1 MPSRGAYHGRPA
13 IEPASRAITTLFAP
27 AIALCFAAWSI
38 PIEAL
43 ADPQAN
49 VGLVVGAAGRGQHA
63 RVFEEPAFHGG
74 IHADV
79 LFARDGNDDFGV
91 GPYVDVVTQQFDE
104 IQVGHGVSVLFPII
118 DTFPIVA
125 SVGTYLRASDD
136 DYDIQP
142 GIAGTLFFGSRSYD
156 FEDSYV
162 MAFGLVAQV
171 RAGLDDRR
179 QTSFILALHIDTLFL
194 ASPIVFIA
202 EAIDGGSREVD
213 PVTPT
218 ITAEA
223 ASTSEPTAPEP
234 ASGPAAR

>member
-1 MPSRGAYHGRPA
+1 MPSRRAYHERITSGPA
-13 IEPASRAITTLFAP
+13 TRAAAAIVLLASMLAP
-27 AIALCFAAWSI
+27 GEVF
-38 PIEAL
+38 

-49 VGLVVGAAGRGQHA
+49 VGLVLGAAGRGQHA

-74 IHADV
+74 FHADV
-79 LFARDGNDDFGV
+79 LFARDSNTDFGV

-104 IQVGHGVSVLFPII
+104 VQVGHGVSVLFPII

-125 SVGTYLRASDD
+125 SVGTYLRAADD
-136 DYDIQP
+136 DFDIQP

-156 FEDSYV
+156 YEDSYV

-179 QTSFILALHIDTLFL
+179 QTSFILALHVDTLFL

-218 ITAEA
+218 ITAASA
-223 ASTSEPTAPEP
+223 ATTGASEDPTT
-234 ASGPAAR
+234 GQR